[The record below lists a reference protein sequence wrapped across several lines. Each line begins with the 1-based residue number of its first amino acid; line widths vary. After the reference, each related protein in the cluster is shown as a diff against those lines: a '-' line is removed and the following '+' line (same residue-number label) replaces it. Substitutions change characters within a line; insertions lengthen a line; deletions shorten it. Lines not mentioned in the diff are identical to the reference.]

1 MKLSKTYLESVSTD
15 ELLQLAEIYGLY
27 IPNGLNRNFIIE
39 ELLDLEEENASSNDA
54 ADDAEDYERV
64 KFFKGLPLSYN
75 STEIRILLR
84 DPMWLFVFWDFYA
97 PSFKAITEGFGFDS
111 FILRVML
118 FYENNRSEPYDYYD
132 IDISQEDKSR
142 YVHLSF
148 DDVLT
153 RVCLCVRSIDEN
165 VTVLAS
171 SNFIYLNRRNIPK
184 ALCAL
189 GNNVNTAASLSGL
202 SILKKSHFKNYRQA
216 FRDNKE
222 EEIHS

>member
-39 ELLDLEEENASSNDA
+39 ELLDLEEENTSYEDMTNDK
-54 ADDAEDYERV
+54 DTRRI
-64 KFFKGLPLSYN
+64 KFFKGLPISYN

-132 IDISQEDKSR
+132 IDISKEDKSR
-142 YVHLSF
+142 YVYLSF

-153 RVCLCVRSIDEN
+153 SVCLCVRSIDGN
-165 VTVLAS
+165 ITVLAK
-171 SNFIYLNRRNIPK
+171 SNFIYLNRKNIPK

-189 GNNVNTAASLSGL
+189 RNNVNTPASLSGL
-202 SILKKSHFKNYRQA
+202 AILKKSHFKNYRQA
-216 FRDNKE
+216 FRANKE
-222 EEIHS
+222 EEKNS